1 MNPIKLAGC
10 IIMALVVSMFVL
22 SDPRPTWSAEGEN
35 HCFTCHTS
43 ARKLIKITREIAEAN
58 KGKPG
63 GSAETEGEG

>member
-10 IIMALVVSMFVL
+10 IVMALVFSMFVL
-22 SDPRPTWSAEGEN
+22 SDPRAVWSAEGEN

-43 ARKLIKITREIAEAN
+43 ARKLIEITRGIAEAN